1 MGKITAG
8 KRFCM
13 KRSLIY
19 LPRADFYLPWH
30 SPSLM
35 ILKSAEEPIL
45 KLLSLQSKIVNKG
58 LNRGNYKKMFAK
70 PNKNIFTWVL
80 IARNISRCLLAA
92 VPKGEPNKES

>member
-1 MGKITAG
+1 M
-8 KRFCM
+8 
-13 KRSLIY
+13 
-19 LPRADFYLPWH
+19 PRADFYLPWH

-70 PNKNIFTWVL
+70 PNMNIFTRVL
-80 IARNISRCLLAA
+80 IARNISGCLLAA
-92 VPKGEPNKES
+92 VPKGDPNKES